1 MTSIRDLTC
10 IHSVAHMAEC
20 GKYEEEF
27 IVYGCS
33 SVENGKIVYRISPS
47 VREILQFKE
56 QAVLD
61 NQLVSPVHTL
71 MNRCLVQTGQH
82 EQRLY
87 ETEIRLANTLRKL

>member
-33 SVENGKIVYRISPS
+33 CVEKGKIVYHISPS
-47 VREILQFKE
+47 VREILRFK
-56 QAVLD
+56 
-61 NQLVSPVHTL
+61 
-71 MNRCLVQTGQH
+71 
-82 EQRLY
+82 
-87 ETEIRLANTLRKL
+87 